1 MLYFLKIIPRQLS
14 MKNKNLGNFIK
25 QKRIEKNIS
34 TSEIVK
40 NLTISEA
47 GYIRIENG
55 DDLVYVDDLMVI
67 AEILGID
74 VCEALEVYERK

>member
-1 MLYFLKIIPRQLS
+1 MR
-14 MKNKNLGNFIK
+14 NKNLGTFIK

-47 GYIRIENG
+47 EYIQIESG
-55 DDLVYVDDLMVI
+55 DASFYVDDLIVI
-67 AEILGID
+67 AEVLGVD
-74 VCEALEVYERK
+74 VREVLQVYEHK

>member
-1 MLYFLKIIPRQLS
+1 MR
-14 MKNKNLGNFIK
+14 NKNLGTFIK

-47 GYIRIENG
+47 EYIRIESG
-55 DDLVYVDDLMVI
+55 DASFYVDDLIVI
-67 AEILGID
+67 AEVLGVD
-74 VCEALEVYERK
+74 AREVLQVYENK

>member
-1 MLYFLKIIPRQLS
+1 